1 MIDAETRV
9 LTEGDAA
16 AYWNLRLEALEQEP
30 QSFAGSAEESALAGS
45 PTCEIAGGR
54 REGITRSG

>member
-1 MIDAETRV
+1 MIDAEIRV
-9 LTEGDAA
+9 LTERDAA

-30 QSFAGSAEESALAGS
+30 QSFAESAEESGLAGS
-45 PTCEIAGGR
+45 LTCEIDAGR